1 MFTIEQLGS
10 WSRIVEFPVTRDRI
24 AAYAAAT
31 NDLTPQHVDGTVA
44 PPVFAVVPG
53 FEVMAEATLGV
64 APPEA
69 ASRILHGRHDIH
81 VTRPI
86 VPGDLLRC
94 RAQVIGVHARSSGVA
109 VTTLLETTG
118 AAGDPVNEQYFTGFF
133 RGATHSGDAG
143 HTAPDHS
150 ADPQA
155 SADVPELAVTQHI
168 DTDQPRRY
176 AEASGDFMPVHLD
189 DAFARKVGLPGV
201 IVHGLCTM
209 AFTSHA
215 LAGGTGLG
223 DPTRLRRLAVRFSA
237 PAFPGRAITTNAW
250 RIGGNR
256 YCFETVSDDGAQVIK
271 DGLAEYTA

>member
-10 WSRIVEFPVTRDRI
+10 WSKTVEFAVTRDRI

-31 NDLTPQHVDGTVA
+31 NDPTPTHADGTVA

-53 FEVMAEATLGV
+53 FGVMAEATLGV

-69 ASRILHGRHDIH
+69 ASRILHGQHDIH
-81 VTRPI
+81 ITRPI

-94 RAQVIGVHARSSGVA
+94 RAQVIGVHARSSGVV

-118 AAGDPVNEQYFTGFF
+118 GDGDPVNEQYFTGFF

-143 HTAPDHS
+143 RTAPEHR

-155 SADVPELAVTQHI
+155 SAGAPDLTIIQEI
-168 DTDQPRRY
+168 DADQPRRY
-176 AEASGDFMPVHLD
+176 AEASGDFMPIHLD
-189 DAFARKVGLPGV
+189 DAFARKAGLPGV

-215 LAGGTGLG
+215 LAGAG
-223 DPTRLRRLAVRFSA
+223 DPARLRRLAVRFSA
-237 PAFPGRAITTNAW
+237 PAFPGHAITTNAW
-250 RIGGNR
+250 RTGKHR
-256 YCFETVSDDGAQVIK
+256 YCFETVADGGTQVIK